1 MAINV
6 LSDTD
11 VRRLQA
17 VLRWFEQ
24 NDESVSQT
32 PLGRFELSGG
42 LRPYRQTPRP
52 PQVSRLVQITAIISG
67 AKGYYQG
74 RLQTAGAT
82 LTASANLAASQLG
95 TFATTDDSNKVVV
108 CNLQEL
114 DNATSGHALD
124 PAGDPDIFA
133 CFEIPGMIS
142 SNAWSTRVVFIHGDQ
157 YDTDC

>member
-1 MAINV
+1 MSQI
-6 LSDTD
+6 
-11 VRRLQA
+11 RL
-17 VLRWFEQ
+17 
-24 NDESVSQT
+24 
-32 PLGRFELSGG
+32 EL
-42 LRPYRQTPRP
+42 PRP
-52 PQVSRLVQITAIISG
+52 IKKGQRGLAFGHHIDSLQTQTEFLAEVITKLRIPSGRGSQLVQITATIAG

-82 LTASANLAASQLG
+82 LAASANLAAAQLG

-114 DNATSGHALD
+114 DNATSGHALS
-124 PAGDPDIFA
+124 ASGDPDIFA

-142 SNAWSTRVVFIHGDQ
+142 SNAWSTRVVLIHGDQ